1 MTRIAPPP
9 LLAAVFGD
17 EPAIIGHRGLGR
29 GVVSGHVEN
38 TLASFTTA
46 VGLGMTWVEAD
57 VRRTVDDVLVVG
69 HDAAYPDG
77 ARVAEVSAD
86 VADRRGTLR
95 LATLFERLPLGVG
108 VNVDLKSCIEDSL
121 RPPERTTAA
130 LLAPVVADE
139 ALSRPVVVSAF
150 DPSALRRLRQEA
162 PQVPL
167 VWLTWYGFPL
177 DAAVAGCAHLEVDA
191 LGLQVGSLGPDP
203 WSGTVDPATV
213 TSALGFVH
221 GSGRALLVWC
231 PSADPAHL
239 LVEAGVDAV
248 VVDEVPSVVGRLRR
262 PA

>member
-1 MTRIAPPP
+1 MTRTAPPP
-9 LLAAVFGD
+9 AAVFGD
-17 EPAIIGHRGLGR
+17 ETAIIGHRGLGR
-29 GVVSGHVEN
+29 GIVAGHREN
-38 TLASFTTA
+38 TLSSFTTA
-46 VGLGMTWVEAD
+46 VDLGVSWVEAD
-57 VRRTVDDVLVVG
+57 VRRTADDVLVVG

-77 ARVAEVSAD
+77 ARVAEVTAE

-95 LATLFERLPLGVG
+95 LATLLERLPPWVG

-130 LLAPVVADE
+130 LLAPVVAEE

-162 PQVPL
+162 PRVL
-167 VWLTWYGFPL
+167 LTWLTWYGFPL

-191 LGLQVGSLGPDP
+191 LGLQVGSLAPDP

-213 TSALGFVH
+213 ARALGFVH

-231 PSADPAHL
+231 PSAGPASL
-239 LVEAGVDAV
+239 LVEAGVDAL
-248 VVDEVPSVVGRLRR
+248 VVDEVPSVVGQLRR
-262 PA
+262 PG